1 MEKIRLKRVVASLLM
16 LSFCSFN
23 SAVYAAHQDVG
34 NAEKVTVSGTNGNSG
49 TTDGGIVTNNGG
61 EVTLEGAFENNTTEG
76 TWYGGSVIYSKGGST
91 IAAESAQFINNSAN
105 GVYDHGGAMTVIN
118 GMLDIK
124 NNVEFSGNTV
134 ANNPN
139 GYGGAIYM
147 ENMSGDSANTV
158 TIGNEVIFS
167 ENSAASGGAVYIG
180 GANTTFG
187 TNVEFSNNESTK
199 DGGAVMIGSGYADTT
214 VTFGDG
220 AKFSGNKSTGG
231 SGGAIQTG
239 AGGYDLTVNLGSAK
253 FTGNEAAGEGGA
265 IFNSSMGKTSTIS
278 TNGAT
283 FTKNKAD
290 GNGGAI
296 ANSVDGVINISGSTF
311 TENEASGPYGGG
323 AIYNRDGA
331 LTIADAVVDADTG
344 AVAGVTSF
352 TGNSASSGG
361 AIHNWYGDLEIG
373 DYTEFEKNT
382 GVEAAGAVRIS
393 DSSSAVI
400 GDNVKFITNSAD
412 YAGALLNQRSSTT
425 IGKDAVF
432 KGNSTTTGSGG
443 AIANEGDNA
452 AASLTIG
459 ENAKF
464 IDNISGNSGGAIS
477 NYYNDQSGNN
487 YDVSVN
493 IQKGAEFT
501 GNTAAKNGGAISNN
515 AGDVTVTDATFEN
528 NSAINGGAVYTS
540 DFSNTESTL
549 TINGGTEFKN
559 NTATGQ
565 GGALYAA
572 GDAKIN
578 TNGGGVSFSGNTSS
592 TGANDIYI
600 AESGKNGGGAAN
612 LSILGSGE
620 LSIGSGI
627 AGVADT
633 TITNSGATLAL
644 ETGSVNSGYAGEYT
658 QTAGTTEINSEFFG
672 GESTISAGNFDL
684 NEGAKLV
691 AGSTVTTANGVTTT
705 VDGNVEVNGTFT
717 DAGTTTIAEAAN
729 LAVNGTYDA
738 SGATL
743 TNSGN
748 ITVAG
753 ADDTNKATLA
763 LGTYTQNANAS
774 LTVDNNATLDL
785 NNNNLTIDNGTVAFK
800 GNGGLA
806 SGDVLTISDAVNLE
820 MVERDTVTMNAG
832 GIGVGEGLIAM
843 AADAAFDM
851 NETNTIVAGDIL
863 TQNVTVTNA
872 DISAETADA
881 DLTIGDGADKT
892 TLTLSD
898 NATSQAGLNVAA
910 NSELKLAPTEGAE
923 LTLTE
928 ANNITGAGSI
938 TVDEIVEKVA
948 QEDGTTVDVNKGVGT
963 VYIQSDNSGF
973 SGNFLQKMGDVIAQ
987 AGSKFFGGANKI
999 EGGSLTIQKDATLG
1013 GTSNEVTGGE
1023 INLEDGAILANG
1035 ITAGKDATAGTY
1047 GTVNIYNAIE
1057 GTEGTDEF
1065 AGKTIVD
1072 AADAITTGT
1081 VNYVNADGST
1091 SQTIIVSGGGL
1102 GLFNN
1107 TIIRDASGANEI
1119 SLVADKTAHLILGNG
1134 SGIDADQVNVVADTS
1149 LTYSDGAYMPE
1160 DQTINMTDNG
1170 ALNFDN
1176 ENAINY
1182 NQSIVSDSQAASI
1195 NQIGSGS
1202 TTIQSSLENYDGS
1215 VNVTEGALNL
1225 AGGDEV
1231 IDLSGISVDGG
1242 TLTTGS
1248 HVLVNSADESDPYGK
1263 VIVTNGGTLNV
1274 NNSLEADKLVEI
1286 TDGSLNVLG
1295 SLGTGNNA
1303 GSQTAINLNN
1313 AIVNIGE
1320 DIVTDNI
1327 GIHEG
1332 SVVNVTG
1339 AIDGKD
1345 FLADG
1350 EGTVVNA
1357 GEYLLASEGGIGVKD
1372 GATVSA
1378 GGEVTASGDVSVT
1391 SGSSLSAGGDLTSM
1405 TGSVGVDKST
1415 LTVLGDLIAENSTNG
1430 TSLSVLNEANLTVNG
1445 DVLTNQNVALDK
1457 SNLTVNGNVT
1467 TEGMVGVDNGSN
1479 LTVGGDVDFN
1489 NYFVVQNGSTAAVNG
1504 DVTGTA
1510 ADSKIS
1516 ISGKDSTV
1524 TLNGDNTNVGNLGL
1538 TDGILNNYSNMS
1550 IAQNMTIAA
1559 TDAASG
1565 VLPTINMQDGGVNS
1579 INVAGNLDQSSN
1591 VNMSFDYDPRG
1602 NAMDQVV
1609 VGGTYTNA
1617 GNNEVIITGI
1627 NFVNSPDNY
1636 TFEID
1641 GTNLI
1646 VDSTGAG
1653 QASIGDSQFVANTA
1667 LGKYLVTATSSGGG
1681 AITGSLQSVNPQMYR
1696 AQVSTVAQYANQ
1708 LAFNNLLFDHSAIV
1722 SGQFGNHSDD
1732 EVANRY
1738 AAANPLFGPYQ
1749 YSKKDGG
1756 LWFKAYGNIENI
1768 SMTQGIHVD
1777 NQAYGAILGADFPVV
1792 ELKDGWKLIPTAYVA
1807 YNGAHQNYDFVSMYQ
1822 NGGQIGAMATAYKG
1836 DFFTSLLAYGGGYAN
1851 EMNVRNT
1858 GFGSGSDTT
1867 GNWFAGV
1874 ASKTA
1879 YNFHLPKDFIIQPT
1893 AMFAYNI
1900 FGNQNYGSQFGG
1912 NLGMSTGYLNGINVA
1927 PGVNVIWNKKTFSIY
1942 GTAQLVFNIMGGVDG
1957 QAGNVTLDDVRMKH
1971 PYVEYGL
1978 GVVKSFKDR
1987 LAGYVQFTIRN
1998 GGRTGIGFMGGF
2010 QYKLGK

>member
-1 MEKIRLKRVVASLLM
+1 MERKKMKRVLASILM

-23 SAVYAAHQDVG
+23 SAVLAAHQNVSAGEQVTVNGVAG
-34 NAEKVTVSGTNGNSG
+34 NAGSG
-49 TTDGGIVTNNGG
+49 DGGIVTNNGG
-61 EVTLEGAFENNTTEG
+61 DVTLTGEFANNTTEG
-76 TWYGGSVIYSKGGST
+76 TWYGGSVIYSNGGST

-105 GVYDHGGAMTVIN
+105 GVNDQGGVMTVIN
-118 GMLDIK
+118 GVLDIK

-147 ENMSGDSANTV
+147 ENISGDSANTV

-167 ENSAASGGAVYIG
+167 GNSAASGGAVYIG
-180 GANTTFG
+180 GANTTLG
-187 TNVEFSNNESTK
+187 TGVEFSNNESTK

-239 AGGYDLTVNLGSAK
+239 AGGYDLTVNLGSAE
-253 FTGNEAAGEGGA
+253 FTDNEAAVNGGA
-265 IFNSSMGKTSTIS
+265 IFNSDMGNTSTVS
-278 TNGAT
+278 TGAST
-283 FTKNKAD
+283 FTGNSAGTYGGAIYNTGGVVNIGEGSSFGQGSINAD
-290 GNGGAI
+290 GTYSVVDGSGNSAFQGGAI
-296 ANSVDGVINISGSTF
+296 ANYESTGTVTIGNNVTFAGNSAVVGAAISTVNNDGQNATTEIGDNVAFIGNTAENQAGAIHNQRATTEVGNNAKFYGNSSGDGHS
-311 TENEASGPYGGG
+311 GG
-323 AIYNRDGA
+323 AIYNDSSAGNATVTVGTDAEFVGNHSGKSGGAVYNYNATAGDNTTVTIGSGAKFDGNSA
-331 LTIADAVVDADTG
+331 RNNGG
-344 AVAGVTSF
+344 AVA
-352 TGNSASSGG
+352 N
-361 AIHNWYGDLEIG
+361 
-373 DYTEFEKNT
+373 
-382 GVEAAGAVRIS
+382 
-393 DSSSAVI
+393 
-400 GDNVKFITNSAD
+400 
-412 YAGALLNQRSSTT
+412 YAGAATVSEGATFTNNTAQY
-425 IGKDAVF
+425 
-432 KGNSTTTGSGG
+432 GG
-443 AIANEGDNA
+443 AVYNSAYNNDDKN
-452 AASLTIG
+452 SLTIEG
-459 ENAKF
+459 GTTFEGNTATAEN
-464 IDNISGNSGGAIS
+464 GGGAL
-477 NYYNDQSGNN
+477 YTEGNTTL
-487 YDVSVN
+487 DTVDGN
-493 IQKGAEFT
+493 ITFT
-501 GNTAAKNGGAISNN
+501 GNTSNGA
-515 AGDVTVTDATFEN
+515 
-528 NSAINGGAVYTS
+528 
-540 DFSNTESTL
+540 
-549 TINGGTEFKN
+549 
-559 NTATGQ
+559 
-565 GGALYAA
+565 
-572 GDAKIN
+572 
-578 TNGGGVSFSGNTSS
+578 
-592 TGANDIYI
+592 ANDIYI
-600 AESGKNGGGAAN
+600 NKTTTGTGAVE
-612 LSILGSGE
+612 LTGTGE
-620 LSIGSGI
+620 VSIGSGI

-644 ETGSVNSGYAGEYT
+644 ETGSVNSGYAGAYT
-658 QTAGTTEINSEFFG
+658 QDSGTTEVNSEFFG

-717 DAGTTTIAEAAN
+717 DAGSTTIAEAAN
-729 LAVNGTYDA
+729 LAVSGKYDA
-738 SGATL
+738 TDATL

-753 ADDTNKATLA
+753 AENADATLA
-763 LGTYTQNANAS
+763 LGSNYTQSDNAS
-774 LTVDNNATLDL
+774 LTVDNNAILDL
-785 NNNNLTIDNGTVAFK
+785 DNNLTIDNGTVVFK

-806 SGDVLTISDAVNLE
+806 SGDVLTVTDAVNLVME
-820 MVERDTVTMNAG
+820 QRDTVLMEAN
-832 GIGVGEGLIAM
+832 GIGVGDGVIAL
-843 AADAAFDM
+843 AAGSVFNM
-851 NETNTIVAGDIL
+851 NQTNAVVAGDTL
-863 TQNVTVTNA
+863 TQDVTVTNA

-898 NATSQAGLNVAA
+898 NATSQAGLDVAA

-928 ANNITGAGSI
+928 ANKVTGSGSV

-948 QEDGTTVDVNKGVGT
+948 QDDGSTVDVHKGVGT
-963 VYIQSDNSGF
+963 VNIQSDNSGF

-987 AGSKFFGGANKI
+987 AGSKFFGGVNKI

-1035 ITAGKDATAGTY
+1035 ITAGKDATAGTH

-1072 AADAITTGT
+1072 AADAITGGT
-1081 VNYVNADGST
+1081 VNYVNADGSA
-1091 SQTIIVSGGGL
+1091 SQTITVEGGGL

-1107 TIIRDASGANEI
+1107 TIIRDASGANEV
-1119 SLVADKTAHLILGNG
+1119 SLVADATAHLILGNG
-1134 SGIDADQVNVVADTS
+1134 SGVDADKVNVVADTS
-1149 LTYSDGAYMPE
+1149 LTYSDGAYMPD

-1202 TTIQSSLENYDGS
+1202 TTIQSSLENYVGS

-1248 HVLVNSADESDPYGK
+1248 HVLVSSADEFDPYGK

-1274 NNSLEADKLVEI
+1274 NNSLEADKLVEV

-1357 GEYLLASEGGIGVKD
+1357 GEYLLASEGGVGVKD

-1378 GGEVTASGDVSVT
+1378 GGEVTANGDVSVT
-1391 SGSSLSAGGDLTSM
+1391 NGSSLSAGGNLTSM

-1415 LTVLGDLIAENSTNG
+1415 LTVLGDLIAQNSTNG

-1467 TEGMVGVDNGSN
+1467 TEGMVGADNGSN

-1489 NYFVVQNGSTAAVNG
+1489 NYFVVQNGSTATVNG

-1524 TLNGDNTNVGNLGL
+1524 TLNGSNTNIGNLGL
-1538 TDGILNNYSNMS
+1538 TDGILNNYSNMNVT
-1550 IAQNMTIAA
+1550 QDMTIGSSA
-1559 TDAASG
+1559 TGGSTPA
-1565 VLPTINMQDGGVNS
+1565 INMQNGGVNS
-1579 INVAGNLDQSSN
+1579 INVEGNLTQTSD

-1602 NAMDQVV
+1602 NALDQVV
-1609 VGGTYTNA
+1609 VGGTYTNN
-1617 GNNEVIITGI
+1617 GDNEILITGI
-1627 NFVNSPDNY
+1627 NFVNSPDDY

-1641 GTNLI
+1641 GSNLI
-1646 VDSTGAG
+1646 LDSTGAG
-1653 QASIGDSQFVANTA
+1653 VANIGDSQFVANTA
-1667 LGKYLVTATSSGGG
+1667 LGKYLVTTTSGGGG

-1708 LAFNNLLFDHSAIV
+1708 LAFNNLLFDHAAIV

-1732 EVANRY
+1732 EIANRY

-1768 SMTQGIHVD
+1768 SMTKGIHVD

-1792 ELKDGWKLIPTAYVA
+1792 ELKEGWKLIPTAYVA
-1807 YNGAHQNYDFVSMYQ
+1807 YNGAHQNYNFVSMYQ

-1851 EMNVRNT
+1851 EMNVRNI
-1858 GFGSGSDTT
+1858 GYGSGSDTT

-1893 AMFAYNI
+1893 AMIAYNI

-1912 NLGMSTGYLNGINVA
+1912 SLGMNSGFLNGINIA

-1957 QAGNVTLDDVRMKH
+1957 RAGNVTLDDVRMKH

-1978 GVVKSFKDR
+1978 GVIKSFKER

>member
-1 MEKIRLKRVVASLLM
+1 MERKKMKRVLASILM
-16 LSFCSFN
+16 LSFCSIPG
-23 SAVYAAHQDVG
+23 AALADPATGHITVPTKNG
-34 NAEKVTVSGTNGNSG
+34 TVTVDGASGITQNGYGGVVDNTVGGTVELSGEFSNNSG
-49 TTDGGIVTNNGG
+49 VGGGV
-61 EVTLEGAFENNTTEG
+61 AFSHN
-76 TWYGGSVIYSKGGST
+76 GGSVIVKD
-91 IAAESAQFINNSAN
+91 AAQFIENKSEAN
-105 GVYDHGGAMTVIN
+105 VVCGAHGGAIFTVNNSDVTIGSTDGTGVLFKGNHSSETGGAVYSEAVAGGADFVLGDNVKFEGNSALSGGALYIGDMTTTTGAGTQFIDN
-118 GMLDIK
+118 EATSGAGGALMIGNAYGDSTYTFGEDT
-124 NNVEFSGNTV
+124 EFSGNMAATDGGAV
-134 ANNPN
+134 HVSSYGSGNSLTADFANATFRENEAKGNGGAIHASESTDGVTSISTGAAQFTANNAGGN
-139 GYGGAIYM
+139 GGAIYSSGADVTVGDGSNYSQNEAQHGGAIFTAGANVEIGDGTGFLNNKTTADTGYGGAVYSESSADGQTFTLGDNVKFEGNAAASAGALYVGDMDVIS
-147 ENMSGDSANTV
+147 SGKV
-158 TIGNEVIFS
+158 EFIGNE
-167 ENSAASGGAVYIG
+167 ATAGAGGALMLGNAYTEG
-180 GANTTFG
+180 SANFDGA
-187 TNVEFSNNESTK
+187 VFSGNKAAT
-199 DGGAVMIGSGYADTT
+199 DGGAVHI
-214 VTFGDG
+214 
-220 AKFSGNKSTGG
+220 TGG
-231 SGGAIQTG
+231 GLDKT
-239 AGGYDLTVNLGSAK
+239 LTADFSN
-253 FTGNEAAGEGGA
+253 
-265 IFNSSMGKTSTIS
+265 
-278 TNGAT
+278 AT
-283 FTKNKAD
+283 FENNIAS

-296 ANSVDGVINISGSTF
+296 ASYANSTVT
-311 TENEASGPYGGG
+311 AGG
-323 AIYNRDGA
+323 
-331 LTIADAVVDADTG
+331 L
-344 AVAGVTSF
+344 F
-352 TGNSASSGG
+352 TGNSA
-361 AIHNWYGDLEIG
+361 
-373 DYTEFEKNT
+373 K
-382 GVEAAGAVRIS
+382 
-393 DSSSAVI
+393 
-400 GDNVKFITNSAD
+400 
-412 YAGALLNQRSSTT
+412 Q
-425 IGKDAVF
+425 
-432 KGNSTTTGSGG
+432 GG
-443 AIANEGDNA
+443 AIANIAGTVNVE
-452 AASLTIG
+452 
-459 ENAKF
+459 
-464 IDNISGNSGGAIS
+464 GGATFE
-477 NYYNDQSGNN
+477 GNTATAEN
-487 YDVSVN
+487 GGGALYTEGNTTLDTVDGN
-493 IQKGAEFT
+493 ITFT
-501 GNTAAKNGGAISNN
+501 GNTSNGA
-515 AGDVTVTDATFEN
+515 
-528 NSAINGGAVYTS
+528 
-540 DFSNTESTL
+540 
-549 TINGGTEFKN
+549 
-559 NTATGQ
+559 
-565 GGALYAA
+565 
-572 GDAKIN
+572 
-578 TNGGGVSFSGNTSS
+578 
-592 TGANDIYI
+592 ANDIYI
-600 AESGKNGGGAAN
+600 NKTTTGTGAVE
-612 LSILGSGE
+612 LTGTGE
-620 LSIGSGI
+620 VSIGSGI

-633 TITNSGATLAL
+633 TITNSGATLAI
-644 ETGSVNSGYAGEYT
+644 ETGSVNSGYAGAYT
-658 QTAGTTEINSEFFG
+658 QDSGTTEVNSEFFG

-717 DAGTTTIAEAAN
+717 DAGSTTIAEAAN
-729 LAVNGTYDA
+729 LAVSGKYDA
-738 SGATL
+738 TGATL

-753 ADDTNKATLA
+753 AENADATLA
-763 LGTYTQNANAS
+763 LGSNYTQSDNAS
-774 LTVDNNATLDL
+774 LTVDNNAILDL
-785 NNNNLTIDNGTVAFK
+785 DNNLTIDNGTVAFK

-806 SGDVLTISDAVNLE
+806 SGDVLTVTDAVNLVME
-820 MVERDTVTMNAG
+820 QRDTVLMEAN
-832 GIGVGEGLIAM
+832 GIGVGDGVIAL
-843 AADAAFDM
+843 AAGSVFNM
-851 NETNTIVAGDIL
+851 NQTNTVVAGDTL
-863 TQNVTVTNA
+863 TQDVTVTNA

-898 NATSQAGLNVAA
+898 NATSQAGLDVAA

-928 ANNITGAGSI
+928 ANKVTGSGSV

-948 QEDGTTVDVNKGVGT
+948 QDDGSTVDVHKGVGT
-963 VYIQSDNSGF
+963 VNIQSDNSGF

-987 AGSKFFGGANKI
+987 AGSKFFGGVNKI

-1035 ITAGKDATAGTY
+1035 ITAGKDATAGTH

-1072 AADAITTGT
+1072 AADAITGGT
-1081 VNYVNADGST
+1081 VNYVKADGSANH
-1091 SQTIIVSGGGL
+1091 TITVEGGGL

-1107 TIIRDASGANEI
+1107 TIIKDASGANEI

-1149 LTYSDGAYMPE
+1149 LTYSDGAYMPD

-1202 TTIQSSLENYDGS
+1202 TTIQSSLENYVGS

-1248 HVLVNSADESDPYGK
+1248 HVLVSSADEFDPYGK

-1274 NNSLEADKLVEI
+1274 NNSLEADKLVEV

-1357 GEYLLASEGGIGVKD
+1357 GEYLLASEGGVGVKD

-1378 GGEVTASGDVSVT
+1378 GGEVTANGDVSVT
-1391 SGSSLSAGGDLTSM
+1391 NGSSLSAGGDLTSM

-1415 LTVLGDLIAENSTNG
+1415 LTVLGDLIAQNSTNG

-1467 TEGMVGVDNGSN
+1467 TEGMVGADNGSN

-1489 NYFVVQNGSTAAVNG
+1489 NYFVVQNGSTATVNG

-1524 TLNGDNTNVGNLGL
+1524 TLNGSNTNIGNLGL
-1538 TDGILNNYSNMS
+1538 TDGILNNYSNMNVT
-1550 IAQNMTIAA
+1550 QDMTIGSSA
-1559 TDAASG
+1559 TGGSTPA
-1565 VLPTINMQDGGVNS
+1565 INMQNGGVNS
-1579 INVAGNLDQSSN
+1579 INVEGNLTQTSD

-1602 NAMDQVV
+1602 NALDQVV
-1609 VGGTYTNA
+1609 VGGTYTNN
-1617 GNNEVIITGI
+1617 GDNEILITGI
-1627 NFVNSPDNY
+1627 NFVNSPDDY

-1641 GTNLI
+1641 GSNLI
-1646 VDSTGAG
+1646 LDSTGAG
-1653 QASIGDSQFVANTA
+1653 VANIGDSQFVANTA
-1667 LGKYLVTATSSGGG
+1667 LGKYLVTTTSGGGG

-1708 LAFNNLLFDHSAIV
+1708 LAFNNLLFDHAAIV

-1732 EVANRY
+1732 EIANRY

-1768 SMTQGIHVD
+1768 SMTKGIHVD

-1792 ELKDGWKLIPTAYVA
+1792 ELKEGWKLIPTAYVA
-1807 YNGAHQNYDFVSMYQ
+1807 YNGAHQNYNFVSMYQ

-1851 EMNVRNT
+1851 EMNVRNI
-1858 GFGSGSDTT
+1858 GYGSGSDTT

-1893 AMFAYNI
+1893 AMIAYNI

-1912 NLGMSTGYLNGINVA
+1912 SLGMNSGFLNGINIA

-1957 QAGNVTLDDVRMKH
+1957 RAGNVTLDDVRMKH

-1978 GVVKSFKDR
+1978 GVIKSFKER